1 MVHNIFS
8 HEVENFDA
16 WHEGFKKGAEHRNKF
31 GIRINGVYR
40 GQENPNHVTVHSEA
54 DSNDNYDRMMN
65 DPEFHEIM
73 KSAGVKGQP
82 MMHKMIK
89 VD

>member
-8 HEVENFDA
+8 HEVENFDS
-16 WHEGFKKGAEHRNKF
+16 WYEGFKKGEPNRAKH

-40 GQENPNHVTVHSEA
+40 GHENANHVTVHSEA
-54 DSNDNYDRMMN
+54 DSNDRYDQMLA
-65 DPEFHEIM
+65 DPEFHEMM
-73 KSAGVKGQP
+73 KASGVKGRP
-82 MMHKMIK
+82 DMHKMTK